1 MNNQLITTSKI
12 PKTIKYI
19 ENIVIAITLMAISLQ
34 LYFNGDINSPPSL
47 LPDWFVFLALLIC
60 SGLSWIFPTHSSLW
74 QRRLYIFIEIALITL
89 TKLAGW
95 GLEILVFVLISKAC
109 FLLPKKEVIG
119 ATIIT
124 GFCLYSLEIYH
135 NLSRLPL
142 LIKFW
147 RSQTEK
153 LESIY
158 TPQRIVAVIIANNLL
173 VYIAGSIFV
182 ILFSYVLISEQKN
195 RQKAEYLAQEVENLA
210 TQLERNRIARDIHD
224 SLGHRLTTLD
234 IQLELGQKLRTRD
247 PQQALQIL
255 DNVKELSRQCLQ
267 EVRRAVQTM
276 RSEQFNLNN
285 AIQELAQS
293 VQQNQS
299 FQLQLDMDL
308 PKLSLQTS
316 HQLYCLVQEAL
327 TNIQKHAHA
336 QHVNLRGYIN
346 HESQSLCLEITDD
359 GQGFNPNT
367 PTMGFGLWGMKE
379 RIKILEGELIIHS
392 IPNSGTQ
399 IKIYVPLF
407 KIA

>member
-1 MNNQLITTSKI
+1 MNNQIITTSKI

-19 ENIVIAITLMAISLQ
+19 ENIIIAIILMAISLQ
-34 LYFNGDINSPPSL
+34 LYFNGGINSPPSL

-60 SGLSWIFPTHSSLW
+60 AGLSWIFPTHSSLW
-74 QRRLYIFIEIALITL
+74 QRRLYILTELALIVL
-89 TKLAGW
+89 TKLTGW
-95 GLEILVFVLISKAC
+95 GLEILIFVLISKAC
-109 FLLPKKEVIG
+109 FLLPKKDVIWT
-119 ATIIT
+119 TIIT
-124 GFCLYSLEIYH
+124 GFCLYSLEIY
-135 NLSRLPL
+135 NDLSRLPM

-147 RSQTEK
+147 RSQIEK

-158 TPQRIVAVIIANNLL
+158 TPQRVFAVIIANNLL

-195 RQKAEYLAQEVENLA
+195 RQKAEYLAKEVEDLA

-224 SLGHRLTTLD
+224 SLGHRLTNLD
-234 IQLELGQKLRTRD
+234 IQLELGQRLRTRD

-255 DNVKELSRQCLQ
+255 DNAKELSIQCLQ

-276 RSEQFNLNN
+276 RSEEFNLNN

-293 VQQNQS
+293 VQQNQF
-299 FQLQLDMDL
+299 FQLQLNMDL

-327 TNIQKHAHA
+327 TNIQKHAYA

-359 GQGFNPNT
+359 GQGFNPNA

-399 IKIYVPLF
+399 IKIFIPLL